1 MVNSSIALHTNST
14 STWPLSTEGSNITLA
29 DLVGYNRST
38 PAAELSTNLGFDQV
52 SGSPCAAGAGLAT
65 FSGSTETSSA
75 GQTPAAAA
83 ADEGIGLPSSLDAL
97 LYIVIVLLFYA
108 FSIIILMVKYVRRER
123 EEASLRN
130 YYHEFVSRDKF
141 QNPQYR
147 NKQSMRKILGRRWR
161 RDRHG
166 RHSDHGEGVEDIEV
180 EGDQMREVVAGED
193 AFGNSTYDAF
203 HLDKH
208 VNRGRSQTITRNG
221 GTFSRL
227 LTECEDEDARREKES
242 FKFLSAKNQF
252 CKKGFFGKRFCNKQM
267 CSKCVSESDA
277 PTIDWGDGKCTNTG
291 QGSKDLIEIRLYDQ
305 SQKVFDGGGK
315 LRGGAENCA
324 DYTRY
329 KRGADRK
336 DKQQLTYTFERPDD
350 GCFQPIIECDSEL
363 EEIDTGYRLGRHDYL
378 RQLHYNGEVVQGKGN
393 NSRRKRNTAS
403 VDTFHQGNGVGGKA
417 SGEDWRE
424 KGRLKNEVGATAF
437 EEAALVSSCS
447 LEVSELLANMPPLG
461 GAAAAS
467 NKSHDLD
474 TLDGLSNLES
484 ETDNQSFFNHSA
496 SGRGFSTGARGNDDV
511 CRFSPSDQRPQGD
524 RQSSCGDK
532 RDTGCS
538 EGRQRDL
545 SDFLSERT
553 SLLSCTLSIADDGDD
568 DDYDGGTTNPTSFHQ
583 QSYSHSLPYAN
594 SNGILHSN
602 TGNNGKIKED
612 VKSNGKSFLRSLS
625 KSASSEDG
633 DVMRILNDISL
644 LTEDSGVFKNLKYF
658 LRGFSAQ
665 DDEPAENHERSS
677 LLPKETYFGPGS
689 PKSIFACSPGDNV
702 SESAVVIPTT
712 CESVGGRSPNNRH
725 KSHSAPIPDTG
736 IDYTRTD
743 HDLLGLDHDDDDD
756 EEDDDFKMDDYDDF
770 PSYGEDRWAYA
781 YDEEDEAMSTSDG
794 ERSSS
799 FGDYCMGTPSDSQV
813 IDLSQPL
820 ARRQLDEKVKARL
833 SQAFFGMG
841 EPWLD
846 ATAADQNDKV
856 WREPA
861 PPRQLH
867 KPNPLVAGYGSARKE
882 TKV

>member
-1 MVNSSIALHTNST
+1 MINSSTFLLINST
-14 STWPLSTEGSNITLA
+14 SAWSLSTQSSDNLT
-29 DLVGYNRST
+29 DLVRLNHSATG
-38 PAAELSTNLGFDQV
+38 ELSTPPSHHEV
-52 SGSPCAAGAGLAT
+52 SDLPC
-65 FSGSTETSSA
+65 SGPELHTSSVAETSPS

-83 ADEGIGLPSSLDAL
+83 SDDGLSLPGSLDAL

-141 QNPQYR
+141 KSPQYR
-147 NKQSMRKILGRRWR
+147 NKQSMRRILGRRWR

-166 RHSDHGEGVEDIEV
+166 RHSDHSLGGDDIE
-180 EGDQMREVVAGED
+180 DQGGGEQMCEAVFGEETCGHPASVNFEYGNHGTRE
-193 AFGNSTYDAF
+193 
-203 HLDKH
+203 
-208 VNRGRSQTITRNG
+208 RSQTITRNG
-221 GTFSRL
+221 STFSRL
-227 LTECEDEDARREKES
+227 LTDCEDDKDKREKES

-277 PTIDWGDGKCTNTG
+277 PTIDWGDGKCT
-291 QGSKDLIEIRLYDQ
+291 SASHAARDMIEIRLYDQ
-305 SQKVFDGGGK
+305 SERVPDCGGK
-315 LRGGAENCA
+315 LRGGAESSV
-324 DYTRY
+324 DYRRY
-329 KRGADRK
+329 RK
-336 DKQQLTYTFERPDD
+336 DDRRDDQQLTHMYDRSDD

-363 EEIDTGYRLGRHDYL
+363 EEIDAGYRLGKHDYL
-378 RQLHYNGEVVQGKGN
+378 GEFRYIVTGKDGKRKNPRHCRATAAVHALHQDDGFGERA
-393 NSRRKRNTAS
+393 RRGS
-403 VDTFHQGNGVGGKA
+403 
-417 SGEDWRE
+417 WRE
-424 KGRLKNEVGATAF
+424 KDRLRDEMGATAF

-461 GAAAAS
+461 GVGGS
-467 NKSHDLD
+467 NNSHDLD

-484 ETDNQSFFNHSA
+484 ETENQSFFNHSA
-496 SGRGFSTGARGNDDV
+496 SGRGQSASARGSDDV
-511 CRFSPSDQRPQGD
+511 CRFSPSDQRPQRD
-524 RQSSCGDK
+524 RNSSCGDK

-568 DDYDGGTTNPTSFHQ
+568 EEDEGGTTNPTSIHQ
-583 QSYSHSLPYAN
+583 HSHSLNFLSTN
-594 SNGILHSN
+594 SNGLSHSN
-602 TGNNGKIKED
+602 NNGKIKED
-612 VKSNGKSFLRSLS
+612 LKSNGKSFFRSLS

-658 LRGFSAQ
+658 LRGFSAHEE
-665 DDEPAENHERSS
+665 EPAESHERSS

-689 PKSIFACSPGDNV
+689 PKSIFASSPGDNV

-712 CESVGGRSPNNRH
+712 CESVGGRSPGYRH

-736 IDYTRTD
+736 DDSADR
-743 HDLLGLDHDDDDD
+743 DLLGLDLEDD
-756 EEDDDFKMDDYDDF
+756 EFKMEDDDF

-781 YDEEDEAMSTSDG
+781 YDEDDEVMTSDG

-799 FGDYCMGTPSDSQV
+799 FGDYCMGTPTESQV

-820 ARRQLDEKVKARL
+820 ARRQLDERVKAKL
-833 SQAFFGMG
+833 SQAFFGVS
-841 EPWLD
+841 EPWEE
-846 ATAADQNDKV
+846 AGGREERV
-856 WREPA
+856 WREPVD
-861 PPRQLH
+861 PRVAL